1 MAKELPTLGE
11 LELRVLSHVW
21 HEQPCAERRIWD
33 LVRHKRDVARTTVL
47 KTMQR
52 LEAKGLLVRV
62 PGPGPVQYRAAVD
75 QERLLP
81 SLVERFVERT
91 LGGSTAPLVAY
102 LADQEKLSAKD
113 LAALRAIA
121 RKLADDEQKQGRGT

>member
-11 LELRVLSHVW
+11 LEIRVLALVW
-21 HEQPCAERRIWD
+21 HQQPCTERTIWD
-33 LVRHKRDVARTTVL
+33 LARKERAVGRTTVL

-62 PGPGPVQYRAAVD
+62 PGEVPVQFRAAVEP
-75 QERLLP
+75 QRLLP

-102 LADQEKLSAKD
+102 LADQDKLSAKD

-121 RKLADDEQKQGRGT
+121 RKLADETSE

>member
-11 LELRVLSHVW
+11 LEVRVLELVGR
-21 HEQPCAERRIWD
+21 EQPCSERHIWE
-33 LVRHKRDVARTTVL
+33 LVQKDRPVGRTTVL

-52 LEAKGLLVRV
+52 LEAKGLLTRDASRA
-62 PGPGPVQYRAAVD
+62 GPVQFRAAVAP
-75 QERLLP
+75 QRLLP

-91 LGGSTAPLVAY
+91 LGGSSAPLVAY
-102 LADQEKLSAKD
+102 LADQSKLSAKD

-121 RKLADDEQKQGRGT
+121 KKLEADEHAG

>member
-11 LELRVLSHVW
+11 LEVRVLSLVW
-21 HEQPCAERRIWD
+21 DEQPCAERRIWD
-33 LVRHKRDVARTTVL
+33 LVRKDHAVGRTTVL

-62 PGPGPVQYRAAVD
+62 PGEGPVQFRAAIEP
-75 QERLLP
+75 QRLLP
-81 SLVERFVERT
+81 SLVERFVART
-91 LGGSTAPLVAY
+91 LGGSPAPLLAY
-102 LADQEKLSAKD
+102 LADQERLSAKD

-121 RKLADDEQKQGRGT
+121 RKLADEKQD

>member
-11 LELRVLSHVW
+11 LEVRVLGLVW
-21 HEQPCAERRIWD
+21 HEQPCAERRIWE
-33 LVRHKRDVARTTVL
+33 LVRQERDVARTTVL

-62 PGPGPVQYRAAVD
+62 PGPGPVQFRAAID
-75 QERLLP
+75 QRRLLP

-102 LADQEKLSAKD
+102 LADHEKLSAKD

-121 RKLADDEQKQGRGT
+121 RKLAADEQK

>member
-11 LELRVLSHVW
+11 LEVRVLALVW
-21 HEQPCAERRIWD
+21 QEQPTTERRIWD
-33 LVRHKRDVARTTVL
+33 LVQKEREVGRTTVL

-52 LEAKGLLVRV
+52 LETKGLLVRV
-62 PGPGPVQYRAAVD
+62 RGAGPVQFRAAVPP
-75 QERLLP
+75 QRVLP

-91 LGGSTAPLVAY
+91 LGGSSAPLVAY
-102 LADQEKLSAKD
+102 LADQGQLSAKD

-121 RKLADDEQKQGRGT
+121 RKLDDEAE